1 MDLLAISRTRLEPL
15 TANRG
20 HVLNSTAL
28 FAFLLQVAP
37 PPEIPVSEEAMD
49 AALGSGAIETGLLDL
64 VLSAGPLAQLVMLI
78 LLGMSVFSWAIAFSK
93 YGLLRTAASKDSLF
107 LKAFRRVGKLADMNA
122 ASEQYKPAPLVTV
135 FEYGYEELA
144 RQVNK
149 YGKIRSGDAIERVML
164 LASNEETARM
174 QKSMG
179 WLATIASAAPFIG
192 LFGTVWGILQSF
204 RGLGAAGGATL
215 RAVAPGIAEA
225 LIATA
230 FGLFAAIPAL
240 IFYNYF
246 SQQIREIRAR
256 MQDFGLEFYNLAERD
271 YGDDDEA
278 FDQTSAI
285 RR

>member
-1 MDLLAISRTRLEPL
+1 M
-15 TANRG
+15 
-20 HVLNSTAL
+20 NSTAL
-28 FAFLLQVAP
+28 FAFLLQAAP
-37 PPEIPVSEEAMD
+37 VPENPVPEEVMD
-49 AALGSGAIETGLLDL
+49 EALGSGAIETGILDL
-64 VLSAGPLAQLVMLI
+64 ILSAGPLAQLVMLI
-78 LLGMSVFSWAIAFSK
+78 LLAMSVFSWAIAFSK
-93 YGLLRTAASKDSLF
+93 YGLLTKAASKDGLF

-122 ASEQYKPAPLVTV
+122 ASEQYRPAPMVTV

-271 YGDDDEA
+271 YGDDDDS

>member
-1 MDLLAISRTRLEPL
+1 
-15 TANRG
+15 
-20 HVLNSTAL
+20 
-28 FAFLLQVAP
+28 
-37 PPEIPVSEEAMD
+37 MD

-64 VLSAGPLAQLVMLI
+64 VLSAGLLAKLVILI
-78 LLGMSVFSWAIAFSK
+78 LVAMSVFSWAVAFSK
-93 YGLLRTAASKDSLF
+93 YGLLSQAAAKDSLF

-122 ASEQYKPAPLVTV
+122 ASEQYRPAPLVTI

-164 LASNEETARM
+164 LASGEETARL

-179 WLATIASAAPFIG
+179 WLATFASAAPFIG
-192 LFGTVWGILQSF
+192 LFGTVWGVLESF
-204 RGLGAAGGATL
+204 RGLGAARGAAL
-215 RAVAPGIAEA
+215 RAGAPGIAEA

-230 FGLFAAIPAL
+230 AGLFAAIPAL
-240 IFYNYF
+240 MFYNYF

-256 MQDFGLEFYNLAERD
+256 MTDFSLEFYNLAERD
-271 YGDDDEA
+271 YGDEDEA
-278 FDQTSAI
+278 FDQTRAV

>member
-1 MDLLAISRTRLEPL
+1 MNL
-15 TANRG
+15 
-20 HVLNSTAL
+20 TAL
-28 FAFLLQVAP
+28 FALLLQAAP
-37 PPEIPVSEEAMD
+37 ISDNPVPEEVIDE
-49 AALGSGAIETGLLDL
+49 ALGSGAIETGLLDL
-64 VLSAGPLAQLVMLI
+64 ILSAGPLAQLVMLV
-78 LLGMSVFSWAIAFSK
+78 LLAMSVFSWAIAFSK

-122 ASEQYKPAPLVTV
+122 ASEQYRPAPLVTI

-164 LASNEETARM
+164 LAANEETARL

-192 LFGTVWGILQSF
+192 LFGTVWGILESF

-271 YGDDDEA
+271 YGDDDDS
-278 FDQTSAI
+278 FNQTSAI

>member
-1 MDLLAISRTRLEPL
+1 
-15 TANRG
+15 
-20 HVLNSTAL
+20 LNLTAL
-28 FAFLLQVAP
+28 FAFLLQAAP
-37 PPEIPVSEEAMD
+37 ISDTPVPEEVID
-49 AALGSGAIETGLLDL
+49 QTLGSGAIETGLLDL
-64 VLSAGPLAQLVMLI
+64 ILSAGPLAQLVMLV
-78 LLGMSVFSWAIAFSK
+78 LLAMSVFSWAIAFSK

-122 ASEQYKPAPLVTV
+122 ASEQYRPAPLVTI

-164 LASNEETARM
+164 LAANEETARL

-230 FGLFAAIPAL
+230 AGLFAAIPAL

-271 YGDDDEA
+271 YGDDDDS
-278 FDQTSAI
+278 FNQTSAI

>member
-1 MDLLAISRTRLEPL
+1 MK
-15 TANRG
+15 
-20 HVLNSTAL
+20 STAL
-28 FAFLLQVAP
+28 FAFLLQAAP
-37 PPEIPVSEEAMD
+37 APENPVSEEVMD
-49 AALGSGAIETGLLDL
+49 AALGSGGIETGLLDL
-64 VLSAGPLAQLVMLI
+64 ILSAGPLAQLVMLL

-93 YGLLRTAASKDSLF
+93 YGLLNTAASKDSLF

-122 ASEQYKPAPLVTV
+122 ASEQYKPAPLVTI

>member
-1 MDLLAISRTRLEPL
+1 MNL
-15 TANRG
+15 TAP
-20 HVLNSTAL
+20 LAL
-28 FAFLLQVAP
+28 LLQITPAS
-37 PPEIPVSEEAMD
+37 EDPVTDEVMD
-49 AALGSGAIETGLLDL
+49 AALGSGGIETGMLELI
-64 VLSAGPLAQLVMLI
+64 LSAGPLAQLVMLT
-78 LLGMSVFSWAIAFSK
+78 LVVMSVFSWAIAFSK
-93 YGLLRTAASKDSLF
+93 YSLLRTAASKDSLF

-122 ASEQYKPAPLVTV
+122 ASEQYRPAPLVTI
-135 FEYGYEELA
+135 FEFGYEELA

-149 YGKIRSGDAIERVML
+149 FGRIRSGDAIERVML
-164 LASNEETARM
+164 LAANEETARL

-230 FGLFAAIPAL
+230 FGLGAAIPAL

-271 YGDDDEA
+271 YGDEDEA
-278 FDQTSAI
+278 VNQTSAI